1 MRALTAFSSTSILR
15 CNFLWK
21 CITIE
26 GGRCQSRGSC
36 IIAGSLTFTVIRIP
50 LHHHGLS
57 YLPEARHIC
66 LAFDNALLD
75 GLGRRQVLRH
85 LTQKKVLYAQ
95 HCSDIVDETLDQ
107 L

>member
-1 MRALTAFSSTSILR
+1 M
-15 CNFLWK
+15 
-21 CITIE
+21 
-26 GGRCQSRGSC
+26 GSP
-36 IIAGSLTFTVIRIP
+36 T
-50 LHHHGLS
+50 
-57 YLPEARHIC
+57 LPEARHIC

-107 L
+107 LQSNAIISTAPRPHTT